1 MAIYNGGL
9 SIKNVSI
16 GADTGLGNAITS
28 LSADGNV
35 ITPNRGSTF
44 LTKHQDISGKED
56 KSNKVTAWS
65 STTTDTNYPSERLV
79 KAALDN
85 VLKENTELLSAQL
98 TSGTKTISNILNY
111 RLIGIYVFNGS
122 GQYLSGATCA
132 TPWHLINYCNDSN
145 HRLVLSTDTLYYALY
160 FPSATSIAV
169 HNYYVGTGNTPTI
182 KVVGI
187 W

>member
-1 MAIYNGGL
+1 MAVYNGGL

-16 GADTGLGNAITS
+16 GTATGSGNAITS
-28 LSADGNV
+28 LSVDGNV
-35 ITPNRGSTF
+35 ITPDRGSTF

-65 STTTDTNYPSERLV
+65 PITTDTNYPSERLV
-79 KAALDN
+79 KIALDN
-85 VLKENTELLSAQL
+85 VLKDNAELLSAQL
-98 TSGTKTISNILNY
+98 TSGTKTIGNILNF
-111 RLIGIYVFNGS
+111 RLIGIYLFNGS
-122 GQYLSGATCA
+122 GQWLGGATCA
-132 TPWHLINYCNDSN
+132 TPWHLINYCNNSS
-145 HRLVLSTDTLYYALY
+145 HRLVVSTDTLYYAFY

-187 W
+187 N